1 MKANRSTFF
10 GVLFVALLCISC
22 KGDKESKEVEEEK
35 VAIEAEKPKDQVAEY
50 YTESMEFIGPDSL
63 SSGWTTFKYTNK
75 SFETHL
81 FLLDKYPEGKTIA
94 DTKKDI
100 FPPFDKGM
108 DLINEGKVEEG
119 YAAFGA
125 LPEWFQKVVYTGGAG
140 LISPNQTTEL
150 TIKLEPGYYIMECYV
165 KMSNGKFHT
174 SMGMVKPII
183 VTNEVSNHLPPI
195 PTVNIA
201 ISSTEGIVFD
211 DAIKAGENTFKVSFV
226 DQKKHEHFL
235 EHDVNL
241 VKLDDTADLTALEA
255 WMDWSNPKG
264 LINPGPAGVTFLGG
278 MQEMPAGSEGY
289 FKATL
294 TKGKYAFIS
303 EVPKAS
309 DKNMLKVFEVTD

>member
-1 MKANRSTFF
+1 MKTNHSVSL
-10 GVLFVALLCISC
+10 GLLFVFILFLNC
-22 KGDKESKEVEEEK
+22 KGDKKTNEVREE
-35 VAIEAEKPKDQVAEY
+35 VTIEAEKPKDQVAEY

-63 SSGWTTFKYTNK
+63 SSGWTTFRYSNK

-81 FLLDKYPEGKTIA
+81 FLLDKYPEGKTII

-125 LPEWFQKVVYTGGAG
+125 LPEWFQNVVFTGGAG

-150 TIKLEPGYYIMECYV
+150 TIKLDPGYYIMECYV

-174 SMGMVKPII
+174 TMGMIKPII
-183 VTNEVSNHLPPI
+183 VTSEVSDLLPPI
-195 PTVNIA
+195 STVNVS
-201 ISSTEGIVFD
+201 ISSTEGIMFD
-211 DAIKAGENTFKVSFV
+211 DVIKAGENAIKVTFV

-241 VKLDDTADLTALEA
+241 VKLDDTADLVALEA

-264 LINPGPAGVTFLGG
+264 LINPAPAGVTFLGG

-309 DKNMLKVFEVTD
+309 EKNMLKVFEVTD